1 MSPHLQ
7 KRRGQLRQLYG
18 FDFPEDFFRFWE
30 LATRLRPL
38 EPLAALAEATDLHL
52 VGPFEVLAGRFDG
65 RSPRYS
71 QLLHWRYSMD
81 PPEFFTVLAG
91 GGDGLHWGY
100 YLDDPAAGVGCVASY
115 YALDVFELAA
125 DGDDLFAAVRL
136 FLEESW
142 ADCELDHSYQLAE
155 DEEHDES
162 LARLG
167 ALREQLLAFGTGERP
182 EVGQEYADRYS
193 GRAPGRPQPVAETRE
208 GMGVVVPPELYR
220 PLPVK
225 DKKLWSLLRKEDD
238 PVELVEEARR
248 ALREGFPGTALKLGK
263 DLWSFGGGRRAE
275 HAYELLDA
283 AYAALG
289 REPLRRVL
297 QAHRANR
304 DLPSV
309 DILEAEADGGGEAP
323 PGYFTPSGN

>member
-30 LATRLRPL
+30 FATRLRPL
-38 EPLAALAEATDLHL
+38 EPLEALADATHISL

-65 RSPRYS
+65 RSPPHS

-91 GGDGLHWGY
+91 GTDGLHWGY
-100 YLDDPAAGVGCVASY
+100 YLDDPAAGEGCVASY
-115 YALDVFELAA
+115 YANDAFELSA
-125 DGDDLFAAVRL
+125 DGDNLFEAVRL
-136 FLEESW
+136 HVEQHYR
-142 ADCELDHSYQLAE
+142 DCEDYRLEDPAYAE
-155 DEEHDES
+155 DYDDTMQ
-162 LARLG
+162 
-167 ALREQLLAFGTGERP
+167 ALDVIRVAIQQYAT
-182 EVGQEYADRYS
+182 ADRSETGAEYEELYPP
-193 GRAPGRPQPVAETRE
+193 RVARSARVVAATRE
-208 GMGVVVPPELYR
+208 GMGIVVPPELYR

-225 DKKLWSLLRKEDD
+225 DQKLWSLLRKEEG
-238 PVELVEEARR
+238 PAEVVEAARR

-263 DLWSFGGGRRAE
+263 DLWSFGDKRRAE
-275 HAYELLDA
+275 YAYELLDA

-289 REPLRRVL
+289 REALRRVL
-297 QAHRANR
+297 QVHRANR
-304 DLPSV
+304 ELPSV
-309 DILEAEADGGGEAP
+309 DILEAEADEGGGAP

>member
-7 KRRGQLRQLYG
+7 QRRRQLRQLYG
-18 FDFPEDFFRFWE
+18 FDFPDDFFRFWE
-30 LATRLRPL
+30 LSTRLRPL
-38 EPLAALAEATDLHL
+38 EPLSALDEATGISL

-91 GGDGLHWGY
+91 GGDGLHAGY
-100 YLDDPAAGVGCVASY
+100 YLDDPATGVGCMASY
-115 YALDVFELAA
+115 FALDVFEMAV

-136 FLEESW
+136 SVEEQW
-142 ADCELDHSYQLAE
+142 AACELDHSYQLMD

-162 LARLG
+162 LARLA
-167 ALREQLLAFGTGERP
+167 ALREQLTAFGTAERP
-182 EVGQEYADRYS
+182 EVGQAYMDLYS
-193 GRAPGRPQPVAETRE
+193 GRAPRRPAPVAATRE
-208 GMGVVVPPELYR
+208 GMGIVVPPELYR

-225 DKKLWSLLRKEDD
+225 DKKLWSLLGKDDD

-275 HAYELLDA
+275 YAYELLDA

-289 REPLRRVL
+289 REPLRLVL
-297 QAHRANR
+297 AAHCANR
-304 DLPSV
+304 ELPSV
-309 DILEAEADGGGEAP
+309 DILDG
-323 PGYFTPSGN
+323 N